1 MQRMG
6 GPRHW
11 RSGGPG
17 WVQGWGRCS
26 VWAQGAQEA
35 LRARHPG
42 FIQNCALL
50 GLWSR
55 REPAGPPSVRE
66 ANDCAGGQQATGLF
80 LGSRPD
86 PVVRPQIVTGAAVGH
101 GSPSPQCTH
110 TITRVH
116 KLSLYAHICKT
127 QTYMWNTYAY
137 INPVTQ
143 AHHAQTHIH
152 DSVCAHSCS
161 CTRAHATHSPC
172 LGLPDG
178 RVFALPA
185 QVVRL
190 KLLPSPPG
198 QLRLQLPLP
207 ARTGLVPRGSGQLQS
222 DLWHPAVTQRPS
234 RVPSLPGV
242 SSPVSTQEPSF
253 SRILCISR
261 ATYTCTE
268 GLGSCRS
275 QREGRLSQICT
286 KPL

>member
-35 LRARHPG
+35 LREHGTLASSRTVHCSVCGPTG
-42 FIQNCALL
+42 SQL
-50 GLWSR
+50 GLRVSGKQMTVQAAKRRWACSWDPAQTLSSGPRSSR
-55 REPAGPPSVRE
+55 GQPLGTDLHPPSAQTLSHVYTNS
-66 ANDCAGGQQATGLF
+66 ACM
-80 LGSRPD
+80 
-86 PVVRPQIVTGAAVGH
+86 
-101 GSPSPQCTH
+101 H
-110 TITRVH
+110 TYAKHKHACGTRVH
-116 KLSLYAHICKT
+116 TLIQSHKHIMHKH
-127 QTYMWNTYAY
+127 TYMIAY
-137 INPVTQ
+137 VHTHAHARVHMQ
-143 AHHAQTHIH
+143 DTHHAW
-152 DSVCAHSCS
+152 VCLMEGS
-161 CTRAHATHSPC
+161 
-172 LGLPDG
+172 LPS
-178 RVFALPA
+178 
-185 QVVRL
+185 
-190 KLLPSPPG
+190 LPSPPG

-222 DLWHPAVTQRPS
+222 ELWHPAVTQRPS

-242 SSPVSTQEPSF
+242 SSPVSTQQPSF